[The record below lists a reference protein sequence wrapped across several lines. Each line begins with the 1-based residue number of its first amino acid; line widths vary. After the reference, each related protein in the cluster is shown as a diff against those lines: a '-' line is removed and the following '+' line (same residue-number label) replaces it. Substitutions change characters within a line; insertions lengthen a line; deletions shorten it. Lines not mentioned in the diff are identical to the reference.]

1 MENAKMKFAVPIL
14 ALLLSGCATMRHP
27 DDAWFARDKA
37 WHFGI
42 SAGISAGLA
51 AAAENNG
58 CSDGEAMAFAV
69 AFTMPIGAGKELY
82 DRKVKKTYCS
92 GKDLVWDLAG
102 ALAGGAA
109 GAWLQH

>member
-1 MENAKMKFAVPIL
+1 MENAKNKIILPIL
-14 ALLLSGCATMRHP
+14 ALWLCGCAMMRHP

-42 SAGISAGLA
+42 SAGLSAGLA

-69 AFTMPIGAGKELY
+69 AFTMPIGAGKEAY
-82 DRKVKKTYCS
+82 DRNVKKTYAS

-109 GAWLQH
+109 GVWLQR